1 MPKNQSN
8 RRRLSGVSIRSEQ
21 REQID
26 WDLFAWALLQYCRR
40 KLEDEE
46 TGGDL

>member
-1 MPKNQSN
+1 MPKHNPST
-8 RRRLSGVSIRSEQ
+8 RPRLVGVTVRSEQ

-40 KLEDEE
+40 KLEEE
-46 TGGDL
+46 SGSEP